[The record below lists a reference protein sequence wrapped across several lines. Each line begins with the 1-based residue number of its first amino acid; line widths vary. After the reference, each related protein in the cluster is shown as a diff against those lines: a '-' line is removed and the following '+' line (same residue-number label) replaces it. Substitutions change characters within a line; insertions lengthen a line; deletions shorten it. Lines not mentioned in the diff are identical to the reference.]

1 MNMRIEPRITF
12 KEAIVDCFK
21 KMKQIKGRSRRSEFW
36 NFYLLFILELI
47 IFFIVLIKL
56 KNSRNL
62 DLIMSLLYMPV
73 LFSFIALTTA
83 SIRRLHDT
91 ERSGFYLLI
100 YIVPLFGFYYLMHCF
115 AEDSDKK
122 SNKYGP
128 SPKYCFIDTGNALI
142 NYNQIGQINMMPN
155 MQPDINNQN
164 INQNQIIQL
173 NGVPQIINSQGI
185 NGGNTNVIPNCNINR
200 INQPQM
206 PFQVINE
213 NYEPGIYQ
221 NI

>member
-1 MNMRIEPRITF
+1 MRIEPRLTF

-21 KMKQIKGRSRRSEFW
+21 KIKQIKGRSRRSEFW

-56 KNSRNL
+56 KNSSNL

-73 LFSFIALTTA
+73 LFSFIALTNA

-100 YIVPLFGFYYLMHCF
+100 YIIPLFGFYYLMHCF

-164 INQNQIIQL
+164 LNQNQIIQL
-173 NGVPQIINSQGI
+173 NAVPQLINPQGI
-185 NGGNTNVIPNCNINR
+185 NGGNSNIISNSNINR

>member
-62 DLIMSLLYMPV
+62 DLIMSLLYMPA

-128 SPKYCFIDTGNALI
+128 SPKYSFIDTGNALI

-185 NGGNTNVIPNCNINR
+185 NGGNPNVILNCNINR

>member
-100 YIVPLFGFYYLMHCF
+100 YIIPLFGFYYLMHCF

-128 SPKYCFIDTGNALI
+128 SPKYSFIDTGNTLI

-164 INQNQIIQL
+164 LNQNQIIQL
-173 NGVPQIINSQGI
+173 NAVPQLINPQGI
-185 NGGNTNVIPNCNINR
+185 NGGNSNIISNSNINR
-200 INQPQM
+200 IN
-206 PFQVINE
+206 
-213 NYEPGIYQ
+213 YLYLL
-221 NI
+221 NIIKIFYSNLF